1 MRRRNFVVACVAL
14 LCLPVLRAALGAEDI
29 KVGVTVSLS
38 GRYAAP
44 ARDQF
49 EGIEMWASDLNARGA
64 LLGRKVRIVHYDDQ
78 SDPRKSAQ
86 LYQRLIN
93 EDQVELLLGPYSS
106 ELTLAASDVA
116 EKYGIPMVATGA
128 ASSEIWSRGYRN
140 IFQVDAPAQK
150 YMDVVLDFANAKG
163 LRRIALVYA
172 NDDFPREVADGVRA
186 KAAQNGMEIV
196 FDEEYDPNSQDFRKR
211 VQRMQASE
219 PEIVLGGTYLE
230 DSVALVK
237 NAKGQRLAP
246 KILAFTVGPALAEFG
261 RTLGPD
267 AEGVMG
273 VVAWMPSARLPK
285 AQDFSYR
292 YKRKFGHDA
301 GVHAA
306 YGYGA
311 GQVLEAAVRLAGSLD
326 KDKIREQLRTMKFRS
341 LLGRYAV
348 DETGKQI
355 AKSVYAMQWQDGNR
369 AVVLP
374 DQVAEAPVEY
384 PFKPPWSQR

>member
-14 LCLPVLRAALGAEDI
+14 LSLPVLRVASGAEDI

-64 LLGRKVRIVHYDDQ
+64 LLGRKVSIVYYDDQ
-78 SDPRKSAQ
+78 SNPQKSTQ
-86 LYQRLIN
+86 LYRRLIN
-93 EDQVELLLGPYSS
+93 EDRVDLLLGPYSS

-140 IFQVDAPAQK
+140 IFQVDSPART
-150 YMDVVLDFANAKG
+150 YMDVVLEFAKAKG
-163 LRRIALVYA
+163 LRRIALLYA
-172 NDDFPREVADGVRA
+172 KEVFPREVADGVRA

-196 FDEEYDPNSQDFRKR
+196 FDEEYDPQRPDFQKR
-211 VQRMQASE
+211 IQRMRASQ
-219 PEIVLGGTYLE
+219 PEVVVGGTYLE
-230 DSVALVK
+230 DSVALVQH
-237 NAKGQRLAP
+237 AKAQRLAP
-246 KILAFTVGPALAEFG
+246 KVLALTVGPALADFG
-261 RTLGPD
+261 RKLGPD

-273 VVAWMPSARLPK
+273 VVAWMPSARLPR

-292 YKRKFGHDA
+292 YKRKFAHDA

-326 KDKIREQLRTMKFRS
+326 RNKIREQLQGMKFRS

-348 DETGKQI
+348 DQTGKQSG
-355 AKSVYAMQWQDGNR
+355 KSIYAMQWQGGHR
-369 AVVLP
+369 VLVLP
-374 DQVAEAPVEY
+374 ERVAEAAVEY
-384 PFKPPWSQR
+384 PFKPWSQR

>member
-14 LCLPVLRAALGAEDI
+14 LSLPVLRAASGAEDI

-64 LLGRKVRIVHYDDQ
+64 LLGRKVSVVHYDDQ
-78 SDPRKSAQ
+78 SDPQKVAQ

-93 EDQVELLLGPYSS
+93 EDRVELLLGPYSS

-140 IFQVDAPAQK
+140 IFQVDSPARA
-150 YMDVVLDFANAKG
+150 YMDVVLDFVNAKG
-163 LRRIALVYA
+163 LRRIALLYA
-172 NDDFPREVADGVRA
+172 KEVFPREVADGVRA

-196 FDEEYDPNSQDFRKR
+196 FDEQYDPQRPDFQKR
-211 VQRMQASE
+211 IQRMRASR
-219 PEIVLGGTYLE
+219 PEVVVGGTYLE
-230 DSVALVK
+230 DSVALVQH
-237 NAKGQRLAP
+237 AKAQRLAP
-246 KILAFTVGPALAEFG
+246 KVLALTVGPALAEFG
-261 RTLGPD
+261 RKLGPD

-273 VVAWMPSARLPK
+273 VVAWMPSARLPR

-326 KDKIREQLRTMKFRS
+326 RDKLRKQLRTMKFRS

-355 AKSVYAMQWQDGNR
+355 AKSVYAMQWQDEKR
-369 AVVLP
+369 VLVLP

-384 PFKPPWSQR
+384 PFTPWSQR